1 MTSKMTSPLIRKSLM
16 TIAAA
21 AMMLPTAA
29 FAADAPSGL
38 TVKSTTNGIVKMS
51 VKAFNNGDYERSA
64 KLSKQALKA
73 GMSKNRRAIA
83 YTNLCAAEAALG
95 NMEAAGEACEN
106 ALDLRPGYEFAV
118 ANKSALTVL
127 LAEK

>member
-1 MTSKMTSPLIRKSLM
+1 MTSPLIRESLM

-21 AMMLPTAA
+21 AMMIPTAA
-29 FAADAPSGL
+29 LAADAPTGL

-51 VKAFNNGDYERSA
+51 VKAFKKGDYERSA
-64 KLSKQALKA
+64 RLSKKALKA

-95 NMEAAGEACEN
+95 NMEAATEACDT
-106 ALDLRPGYEFAV
+106 ALDLRPGYDFAT

-127 LAEK
+127 LAQK